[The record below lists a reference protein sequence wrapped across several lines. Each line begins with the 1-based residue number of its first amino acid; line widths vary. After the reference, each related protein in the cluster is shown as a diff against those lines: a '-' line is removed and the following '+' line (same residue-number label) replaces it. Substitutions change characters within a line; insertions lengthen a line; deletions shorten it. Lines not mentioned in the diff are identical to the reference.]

1 VRAFRNNRVFSILA
15 FASVSLPFLLG
26 HASAGTYDDLY
37 FIGFSK
43 DGRYLAFET
52 YGTGDCSGYGYSV
65 ITFVNTEKND
75 WASNPISTVIDDE
88 TRTVQETRQEARGV
102 NKKKAFNQISNLGI
116 VDGNVGAHVVSRL
129 LTDLTTFSGPIRF
142 AKEIGSMY
150 RHGDYELTLKEMVA
164 NSKECSVSDEPKI
177 FELILKNK
185 ETNKTKV
192 LQKDRTIP
200 RSRRCANSY
209 QISDVFIYNN
219 YIAVFL
225 NMFIPPGYEGP
236 DMRYLVVTGTL
247 E

>member
-1 VRAFRNNRVFSILA
+1 
-15 FASVSLPFLLG
+15 
-26 HASAGTYDDLY
+26 
-37 FIGFSK
+37 
-43 DGRYLAFET
+43 
-52 YGTGDCSGYGYSV
+52 
-65 ITFVNTEKND
+65 
-75 WASNPISTVIDDE
+75 
-88 TRTVQETRQEARGV
+88 
-102 NKKKAFNQISNLGI
+102 
-116 VDGNVGAHVVSRL
+116 
-129 LTDLTTFSGPIRF
+129 
-142 AKEIGSMY
+142 MY